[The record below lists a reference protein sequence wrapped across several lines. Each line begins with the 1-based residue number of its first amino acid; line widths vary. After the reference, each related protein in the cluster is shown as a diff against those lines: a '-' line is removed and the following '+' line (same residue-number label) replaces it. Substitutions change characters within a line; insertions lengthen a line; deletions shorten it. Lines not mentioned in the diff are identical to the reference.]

1 LLVVQNAFKII
12 SPEGTL
18 ALVCHSPE
26 NRTEWM
32 EKIEKLQSEMTSKIS
47 FKRHQIVE
55 GGLNVT
61 ATISGTKTL
70 KDSTGTGY
78 TVSIY
83 IYHYF

>member
-1 LLVVQNAFKII
+1 
-12 SPEGTL
+12 
-18 ALVCHSPE
+18 
-26 NRTEWM
+26 M

-47 FKRHQIVE
+47 SKRHQNVE

-78 TVSIY
+78 TVSNSNIIFNSY
-83 IYHYF
+83 IHFF